1 MMAVADYWW
10 WMSAGAILMVL
21 EIITPGI
28 FFMWIGIGAFITGAI
43 AAAFPSASP
52 ALLGFIFAVL
62 SVISVFAGKK
72 VMAGKKDEPDSGLN
86 NRMAQYVGQVYQV
99 YEPITDG
106 RGKISVGDTLWL
118 AAAKTD
124 IAAGTAVKVTG
135 IRGTMLEVEPV
146 NDN

>member
-1 MMAVADYWW
+1 MAVADYWW
-10 WMSAGAILMVL
+10 WMTAGAILMVL
-21 EIITPGI
+21 EIVTPGI

-43 AAAFPSASP
+43 AAAFPSASA

-72 VMAGKKDEPDSGLN
+72 IMAGKKDEPDSGLN

-99 YEPITDG
+99 YEPVVDG

-118 AAAKTD
+118 AVAETD

-135 IRGTMLEVEPV
+135 VRGTMLEVEPV
-146 NDN
+146 NND